1 MLDSVTMASPLL
13 PCGITPWQA
22 WLLLQSRP
30 PTGLQ
35 QVRAAPT
42 QGLLLVAAV
51 TDAVGAVP
59 DHGCTNPRAFAAC
72 QQSLMLF
79 VLCLVGAAP
88 PQGFTACSS
97 RHLCL
102 FLQCLFVHELDL

>member
-79 VLCLVGAAP
+79 CIVPGRGCTPSGFYCLQQPSLVLVSAVP
-88 PQGFTACSS
+88 VCS
-97 RHLCL
+97 
-102 FLQCLFVHELDL
+102 